1 MYAHCGGALPGVRG
15 VVWCNRLHTHT
26 HTAMIAASLRESEL
40 RIGGLRS
47 FAPREKNIL
56 CRSAGEANAALRQ
69 STACLKD
76 AGCAGHEK

>member
-26 HTAMIAASLRESEL
+26 YTAIAASLRESEL

-47 FAPREKNIL
+47 FAPREKNTSYAITPIITNGL
-56 CRSAGEANAALRQ
+56 SPLRRSPPVYIKR
-69 STACLKD
+69 
-76 AGCAGHEK
+76 